1 MAAVTLA
8 TLKDPKPVV
17 GEAHVRGQRWYLQGS
32 IEQEVAIEIVKLLK
46 DMMKVKI
53 LTCIHMHVHV
63 YIWYWL
69 VMRSYIV
76 TDMVCLC

>member
-46 DMMKVKI
+46 DMMKV
-53 LTCIHMHVHV
+53 
-63 YIWYWL
+63 
-69 VMRSYIV
+69 
-76 TDMVCLC
+76 

>member
-53 LTCIHMHVHV
+53 LTCIHVHVH
-63 YIWYWL
+63 YIL
-69 VMRSYIV
+69 VLGLLANNEVKYII
-76 TDMVCLC
+76 VCLC